1 MKEHFHTLQT
11 TPKAD
16 YGVRTP
22 EVFDQLATA
31 GLASFFSS
39 GFLRYV
45 VNAPRWADVAFGAGG
60 VLMLP
65 SVVTRIAVGL
75 LMNTRFRARDL
86 IMHSIPWRSN
96 EHVLDVGCG
105 SGILTFASAKHV
117 PSGKVVGIDIWDKHA
132 GGGTPHLFWRNA
144 EAEGVMDR
152 VELQNVNA
160 AEMPYADHHFDVV
173 VSSLAVHHMGRDA
186 QKAVQEMIRV
196 LKPGGYLALFDV
208 QRVIEPL
215 KPLLQQQGISIAHES
230 GGWLRV
236 VIGQKN
242 GYQA

>member
-1 MKEHFHTLQT
+1 MKDHFHTLQT

-16 YGVRTP
+16 YGLRTP
-22 EVFDQLATA
+22 EILDQLATA
-31 GLASFFSS
+31 GTVSFFSS
-39 GFLRYV
+39 GLLHYV
-45 VNAPRWADVAFGAGG
+45 FNAPRLADVTFGAGV

-86 IMHSIPWRSN
+86 IMHGIPWRGSEN
-96 EHVLDVGCG
+96 VLDVGCG
-105 SGILTFASAKHV
+105 NGILTFASAHHA
-117 PSGKVVGIDIWDKHA
+117 PSGKVTGIDIWDKHA

-186 QKAVQEMIRV
+186 QKAVQEMVRV

-215 KPLLQQQGISIAHES
+215 KPLLQQQGIHLTHES
-230 GGWLRV
+230 GGWLYV

-242 GYQA
+242 GHLV